1 MWGYIMGTERQ
12 FYFKPPADLV
22 KGEPFKND
30 LFERNLLAER
40 LTTYVNG
47 LTVGC
52 VIGVDAPWGEG
63 KTYFGR
69 NWEAQLQLQG
79 YKTIYLDAFEQ
90 DFTDDP
96 FFLISA
102 EILSGV
108 KQEEDE
114 SWSKFRDACVNAGKV
129 LLPTAAKFTVN
140 TLGKLLLSINDLS
153 EIKDKFE
160 EVFEEKLGNATE
172 KYVQKRL
179 KEYDQE
185 KTTVARFK
193 ESLAEFAIVQEKPVV
208 FFIDELD
215 RCKPTFAVKVIERIK
230 HFFDTPNL
238 VFVLL
243 MNRSQLE
250 EAIRGVYGTSLDA
263 HAYLGKFV
271 HFFLT
276 LPKHAPI
283 SRYGRNF
290 NRVYSAEL
298 AKRYNYPTTTGIG
311 DFIDSLAVF
320 ATCWK
325 LSLRDLEKAFIYFT
339 MGQPINISAPLTA
352 YLICLKLYKPAL
364 FYDLVKGDIET
375 HRHLIDLLGPFL
387 MASPDCYELKGII
400 ALHNCAISD
409 PVNFSQEQATDMQLF
424 LGGHSLDWK
433 AYLTSIVKRIDTIIV
448 D

>member
-1 MWGYIMGTERQ
+1 MSNERTFYI
-12 FYFKPPADLV
+12 KPPEYLV
-22 KGEPFKND
+22 DGEPFKND

-40 LTTYVNG
+40 LTSYVNG
-47 LTVGC
+47 LNVGC
-52 VIGVDAPWGEG
+52 VIGIDAPWGEG

-69 NWEAQLQLQG
+69 NWEAQLKLQG

-96 FFLISA
+96 FLLISA

-108 KQEEDE
+108 KQDEDE
-114 SWSKFRDACVNAGKV
+114 SWTKFRDACVSAGKV

-140 TLGKLLLSINDLS
+140 TLGKLVLGINDLA

-185 KTTVARFK
+185 KKTVASFK
-193 ESLAEFAIVQEKPVV
+193 ESLKEFATAQEKPVV

-215 RCKPTFAVKVIERIK
+215 RCNPKFAVKMIERIK

-243 MNRSQLE
+243 LNRPQLE
-250 EAIRGVYGTSLDA
+250 EAIRGVFGTIDA
-263 HAYLGKFV
+263 HAYLGKFI
-271 HFFLT
+271 HFFLS
-276 LPKHAPI
+276 LPKHAPL

-290 NRVYSAEL
+290 NRLYCVGL
-298 AKRYNYPTTTGIG
+298 AKRYSYPETTEIG
-311 DFIDSLAVF
+311 AFIDSLGVF
-320 ATCWK
+320 ASCWK
-325 LSLRDLEKAFIYFT
+325 LSLRDLEKAFIYYT
-339 MGQPINISAPLTA
+339 MAQPMRRSAPLAA
-352 YLICLKLYKPAL
+352 YLICLKLYNPAL
-364 FYDLVKGDIET
+364 FYDLAKGNIEVHKT
-375 HRHLIDLLGPFL
+375 LLDMLRPHFD
-387 MASPDCYELKGII
+387 ASPDSWELKGII
-400 ALHNCAISD
+400 AFHNCAITAPD
-409 PVNFSQEQATDMQLF
+409 AFSKEQADDLRNF
-424 LGGHSLDWK
+424 LDSRSLDWK
-433 AYLTSIVKRIDTIIV
+433 DYLNSVIRRIDTVVV